1 MREKRESCRG
11 QNQKKSDHGVP
22 ARRFTEPGSREFR
35 ENRQR
40 DDSLDDLQLIGREL
54 AVGPALSSYPWERR
68 RRASGLC
75 YGLAFPMR
83 IGPVEIGPG
92 ALLAPMEAVTDLP
105 FRTICEEYGAALT
118 FTEFLSAEALT
129 RGSERVMR
137 RMWPS
142 LGGRR
147 FVVQVVGREPDVL
160 ARAAAMAAEAGASV
174 VDINMGCPARKV
186 TSGTCGAALMREP
199 ALAAA
204 IVSAVRA
211 ALPASIPV
219 TIKQRIGWSD
229 SSLNAPEFALRMVE
243 AGAAM
248 VTVHGRTREQGFSGQ
263 VRLDPIA
270 AVRAA
275 LPAQIPVVGN
285 GDVKTVDDYRRM
297 KSETGCDAVM
307 VGRAAR
313 GNPWLFRAIHAI
325 EIGAYQPA
333 LPTIAEQRAVWRR
346 HADLVVEYAG
356 DKMGLHELRKTL
368 AWYSRGLYGGADLR
382 RRAFREPQP
391 QAVIDL
397 GESFFAALEARERAR
412 ADLNEVLFVDGL
424 AARCLAR
431 HLRRRGEAGDKTC
444 AG

>member
-1 MREKRESCRG
+1 M
-11 QNQKKSDHGVP
+11 H
-22 ARRFTEPGSREFR
+22 
-35 ENRQR
+35 
-40 DDSLDDLQLIGREL
+40 
-54 AVGPALSSYPWERR
+54 
-68 RRASGLC
+68 
-75 YGLAFPMR
+75 

-105 FRTICEEYGAALT
+105 FRTICEEHGAALT

-129 RGSERVMR
+129 RGAERVLR
-137 RMWPS
+137 RMWAS

-147 FVVQVVGREPDVL
+147 FGVQVVGREPEML
-160 ARAAAMAAEAGASV
+160 ARAAAMAAEIGAWV

-186 TSGTCGAALMREP
+186 TAGTCGSALMREP

-211 ALPASIPV
+211 ILPASIPV
-219 TIKQRIGWSD
+219 TVKQRIGWSD
-229 SSLNAPEFALRMVE
+229 LSINAPEFALRMVE
-243 AGAAM
+243 AGAAL

-263 VRLDPIA
+263 VRLGPIA

-275 LPAQIPVVGN
+275 LPREIPVVGN
-285 GDVKTVDDYRRM
+285 GDVKTLEDYRRM

-313 GNPWLFRAIHAI
+313 GNPWLFRAIYAL
-325 EIGAYQPA
+325 ETGVSLPA
-333 LPTIAEQRAVWRR
+333 PPTIAEQRAVWRR
-346 HADLVVEYAG
+346 HADLVVKYAS

-368 AWYSRGLYGGADLR
+368 AWYSRGLHGGADLR
-382 RRAFREPQP
+382 RRAFSEPHP

-397 GESFFAALEARERAR
+397 GEGFFAALEARERAR
-412 ADLNEVLFVDGL
+412 ADLSEVPFAGDRI
-424 AARCLAR
+424 ARCLAR
-431 HLRRRGEAGDKTC
+431 HRRRQGEEGDKVC